1 MSYER
6 QDRED
11 ECSLGDLVEALYD
24 DVIELPLSDQA
35 KESLVAIMLGDIMH
49 REGRTIFFQA
59 LPPLPAIRQ
68 AAA

>member
-59 LPPLPAIRQ
+59 PPPRPAIRQ

>member
-59 LPPLPAIRQ
+59 SPRTPIRQ